1 MTEDIRLVA
10 GLDTSGVA
18 AGQRAIV
25 RSFDEIKQSATAM
38 SGSVGASVL
47 GFARSFLATTLSVGA
62 VTLAFNRAST
72 AAMEA
77 ERAQVRLTSVL
88 KATGQAAGVTADDV
102 NTLAERM
109 AKTTLF
115 DDESVRN
122 AAANLLTFRSIAG
135 DTFTDTLKVAADLA
149 SFMGTE
155 IPQAAMLLGRALE
168 DPTTAVESLRRARIR
183 LTDEEARAIQV
194 SAAFGREAEART
206 LTLDALRSRVGDV
219 ATEMNTGLV
228 GAFRT
233 AEKAAGEFFEAV
245 GQTKV
250 FDDYTKAVKNSST
263 EIFNAME
270 TAVRAADARARNGGE
285 FFTELAKAAIDGFKN
300 ALIDG
305 ARGELPQA
313 TEELVKALVTG
324 ADKYF
329 ADTNWVD
336 LGIKLVRSLS
346 DGFDQGTGQLLE
358 VVKKAMSQV
367 LDVVKD
373 YTFQSGKAV
382 QDMLAAK
389 EFKTQPFVLGAPGAP
404 KTAEELL
411 NRAPNRQPG
420 VGSVTP
426 SADLPILPK
435 YNNPANEPV
444 DYYPRGN
451 SYADRYADDRSG
463 GRAGRAVTLPMP
475 PQARPG
481 LTEIERETE
490 AAKARA
496 EYQRRIAGA
505 AGGGAGAV
513 ASSQAQ
519 YAVFQAF
526 LNRAKGDVAA
536 ARREMEDPRNKS
548 YADAVRAEA
557 MAGAGAGDASQ
568 LRNLRL
574 SVETAK
580 LLADEVGKG
589 RDAEREAQIAVEAR
603 REAANSAFLTEK
615 DLLPFIR
622 ARVEAE
628 REAELRRG
636 VRDLKEEVELTRM
649 RAEAELQGGDAVEKI
664 NVELRLRQTF
674 TENELKANGEIV
686 QAYREQLV
694 ALERITATERERGQA
709 RSYGSQSIAQ
719 QDLERAKKDIQ
730 NLQDKGLLTSSEANR
745 ARIDEEIKSL
755 DRATDAWSGVRRA
768 AMRYYQ
774 DATNDAANFERLF
787 NTGMNALEDQ
797 IGRFV
802 DTGKFEF
809 KDLFKTI
816 LKEWLAMESRIL
828 ASKLLQLGGLTDG
841 GKSSSGG
848 AGGIGGLIGG
858 IAGLFGGGGG
868 GLFGYGGL
876 FGSSGPDLSWLP
888 AGGGG
893 LYANGGAFDVIPF
906 ARGGTVVNKPT
917 YFPMSGGRFG
927 KAGEAG
933 AEAILPLQM
942 TSDGKMGVSANIGGR
957 GSSRSVV
964 FNIDARG
971 SSLGVEK
978 KIRSQ
983 ILQSLP
989 MISERVLNDS
999 AAEADRGGTYA
1010 EAMGRRRRS

>member
-1 MTEDIRLVA
+1 MTEDIRLIA

-25 RSFDEIKQSATAM
+25 RSFEEIKQSATAM
-38 SGSVGASVL
+38 SGSVSAGIL
-47 GFARSFLATTLSVGA
+47 GFARNFLATTISIGA
-62 VTLAFNRAST
+62 VTLAFNKASA
-72 AAMEA
+72 AAMET
-77 ERAQVRLTSVL
+77 ERAQIRLSSVL
-88 KATGQAAGVTADDV
+88 KATGSAAGLTATELND
-102 NTLAERM
+102 LAEKM

-115 DDESVRN
+115 DDEAVRN
-122 AAANLLTFRSIAG
+122 ASADLLTFKSIAG
-135 DTFTDTLKVAADLA
+135 DTFRDTLAVAADLA
-149 SFMGTE
+149 SFMGTDL
-155 IPQAAMLLGRALE
+155 PQAAGLLGRALE

-183 LTDEEARAIQV
+183 LTDEESRAIQV
-194 SAAFGREAEART
+194 AAAFGRETEARS
-206 LTLDALRSRVGDV
+206 LTLDALRSRIGDV
-219 ATEMNTGLV
+219 ATEMNSGLI

-233 AEKAAGEFFEAV
+233 AEKAASEFFEAV

-250 FDDYTKAVKNSST
+250 FDEYTKSLKGAST

-270 TAVRAADARARNGGE
+270 TAVRAADSRSRVSGA
-285 FFTELAKAAIDGFKN
+285 FFTELGKLAVDGFKN
-300 ALIDG
+300 SLID
-305 ARGELPQA
+305 AAKTELPQA
-313 TEELVKALVTG
+313 TEELVKALITG

-329 ADTNWVD
+329 ADANWVD
-336 LGIKLVRSLS
+336 LGVKLVRSLA
-346 DGFDQGTGQLLE
+346 DGFDQGTAGLLE

-382 QDMLAAK
+382 QDMLATK
-389 EFKTQPFVLGAPGAP
+389 EFKTQPFVLGNPGAP
-404 KTAEELL
+404 TSAEDLRR
-411 NRAPNRQPG
+411 RAPNMQPG
-420 VGSVTP
+420 IGSVTP
-426 SADLPILPK
+426 SADLPILPR
-435 YNNPANEPV
+435 YQNPANEPM

-463 GRAGRAVTLPMP
+463 GRAARVVTPPMP
-475 PQARPG
+475 PPERPG

-490 AAKARA
+490 AARARA

-548 YADAVRAEA
+548 YADAIRAEA

-580 LLADEVGKG
+580 MLADEVGKG

-603 REAANSAFLTEK
+603 REAASSAFLTEK
-615 DLLPFIR
+615 DLLPLVR

-636 VRDLKEEVELTRM
+636 VRDLREEVEFANM
-649 RAEAELQGGDAVEKI
+649 RTEAELEGGNAIEKV
-664 NVELRLRQTF
+664 NVQLRLRQTF
-674 TENELKANGEIV
+674 TEAELKANGDIV
-686 QAYREQLV
+686 QAYREQLST
-694 ALERITATERERGQA
+694 LERIAAAERERAQA
-709 RSYGSQSIAQ
+709 RSYGSSSVAQ
-719 QDLERAKKDIQ
+719 QDLERARRDIQ
-730 NLQDKGLLTSSEANR
+730 NLQDKGLLTESEANR
-745 ARIDEEIKSL
+745 ARAEEEIKML

-797 IGRFV
+797 ISKFV

-816 LKEWLAMESRIL
+816 LKEWLAMETKIL
-828 ASKLLQLGGLTDG
+828 ASKLLQLGGLAGEGASG
-841 GKSSSGG
+841 GKGSSGG
-848 AGGIGGLIGG
+848 GFGGILGG
-858 IAGLFGGGGG
+858 ISGLFGGGGILG
-868 GLFGYGGL
+868 NLFGGG
-876 FGSSGPDLSWLP
+876 GADYSWLP
-888 AGGGG
+888 VGGGG
-893 LYANGGAFDVIPF
+893 LYAKGGAFDVIPF

-942 TSDGKMGVSANIGGR
+942 TSDGKMGVSANVGGR
-957 GSSRSVV
+957 SGNRSVV